1 MNWIKDVGPG
11 VLIAAAFIGP
21 GTVTLCTIAGA
32 SYGYSLLWALL
43 LSIIATIVLQ
53 EMALRIG
60 LITNKGLAEVIRV
73 SIKNKFINRLLI
85 LLILCSILIG
95 NAAYEAGNITGA
107 SLGIIAIIG
116 RETLNYIPLLIGFI
130 AFIILYIGDYKV
142 LERSL
147 IFLVI
152 TMSVSFMITA
162 IMTKPDLFSLLD
174 GLFMPKINSES
185 LLVVLGLIGTT
196 VVPYN
201 LFLHSSL
208 VKEKW
213 NDISKLKT
221 ARIESFISIIIGG
234 IVSMAIIITAAS
246 VSNDNVKSVMDLAK
260 GLEPLYGKFAIYF
273 LGIGLF
279 ASGITSSI
287 TAPLAAA
294 YVAKSCFGWS
304 GSLKSFNFR
313 IVWFFV
319 LLIGVIV
326 SLLKLNPIEVIKFAQ
341 FSNSLLLPIV
351 AILLFWLINNKT
363 IFKNSYSYK
372 LQNILVIVIILITI
386 ILGAKG
392 VISPVSYTHVRA
404 NET

>member
-32 SYGYSLLWALL
+32 SYGYSLIWALL

-392 VISPVSYTHVRA
+392 VISLI
-404 NET
+404 

>member
-1 MNWIKDVGPG
+1 MKWIKDVGPG

-21 GTVTLCTIAGA
+21 GTVTLCSIAGT
-32 SYGYSLLWALL
+32 SFGYSLLWALL

-73 SIKNKFINRLLI
+73 SIKNKFINRFLI

-107 SLGIIAIIG
+107 SLGIIAIINS
-116 RETLNYIPLLIGFI
+116 ETLNYIPLLIGFI
-130 AFIILYIGDYKV
+130 AFIILYIGDYKI

-152 TMSVSFMITA
+152 VMSVSFLITA
-162 IMTKPDLFSLLD
+162 IMTRPNLSSLLN
-174 GLFMPKINSES
+174 GLFIPRINSES
-185 LLVVLGLIGTT
+185 LIVVLGLIGTT

-213 NDISKLKT
+213 NDISKLKI

-246 VSNDNVKSVMDLAK
+246 VSNDNVRSVIDLAK

-294 YVAKSCFGWS
+294 YVAKSCFGWR
-304 GSLKSFNFR
+304 GSLKSLNFR
-313 IVWFFV
+313 LVWFLI
-319 LLIGVIV
+319 LLIGVVV

-341 FSNSLLLPIV
+341 FSNSLLLPII
-351 AILLFWLINNKT
+351 AILLFWLINNRS
-363 IFKNSYSYK
+363 IFQNSYSYK
-372 LQNILVIVIILITI
+372 LQNILVSVIILITI
-386 ILGAKG
+386 ILGVKG
-392 VISPVSYTHVRA
+392 IM
-404 NET
+404 NLL

>member
-1 MNWIKDVGPG
+1 MKWIKDVGPG

-21 GTVTLCTIAGA
+21 GTVTLCSIAGA
-32 SYGYSLLWALL
+32 SFGYSLLWALL

-73 SIKNKFINRLLI
+73 SIKNKFINRFLI

-107 SLGIIAIIG
+107 SLGIIAIINS
-116 RETLNYIPLLIGFI
+116 ETLNYIPLLIGII
-130 AFIILYIGDYKV
+130 AFIILYIGDYKI

-152 TMSVSFMITA
+152 VMSLSFLITA
-162 IMTKPDLFSLLD
+162 IMTRPDLSSLLN
-174 GLFMPKINSES
+174 GLFIPRINSDS
-185 LLVVLGLIGTT
+185 LIVVLGLIGTT

-213 NDISKLKT
+213 NNISKLKI

-246 VSNDNVKSVMDLAK
+246 VSNDNVKSVIDLAK

-294 YVAKSCFGWS
+294 YVAKSCFGWR
-304 GSLKSFNFR
+304 GSLKSLNFR
-313 IVWFFV
+313 LVWFLI
-319 LLIGVIV
+319 LLIGVVV

-341 FSNSLLLPIV
+341 FSNSLLLPII
-351 AILLFWLINNKT
+351 AILLFWLINNRS
-363 IFKNSYSYK
+363 IFQNSYSYK
-372 LQNILVIVIILITI
+372 LQNILVSVIILITI

-392 VISPVSYTHVRA
+392 IM
-404 NET
+404 NLL

>member
-1 MNWIKDVGPG
+1 MKWIKDVGPG

-21 GTVTLCTIAGA
+21 GTVTLCSIAGA
-32 SYGYSLLWALL
+32 SFGYSLLWALL

-53 EMALRIG
+53 EMSLRIG
-60 LITNKGLAEVIRV
+60 LITNMGLAEVIRV
-73 SIKNKFINRLLI
+73 SIKNKFINRFLI

-107 SLGIIAIIG
+107 SLGIMAIINS
-116 RETLNYIPLLIGFI
+116 ETLNYIPLLIGFI
-130 AFIILYIGDYKV
+130 SFIILYIGDYKI

-152 TMSVSFMITA
+152 VMSVSFLITA
-162 IMTKPDLFSLLD
+162 IMTKPDLSSLLN
-174 GLFMPKINSES
+174 GLFIPKINSES
-185 LLVVLGLIGTT
+185 LIVVLGLIGTT

-213 NDISKLKT
+213 NDISKLKI
-221 ARIESFISIIIGG
+221 ARIESFISIVIGG

-246 VSNDNVKSVMDLAK
+246 VSNDNVESVIDLAK

-294 YVAKSCFGWS
+294 YVAKSCFGWK
-304 GSLKSFNFR
+304 GSLKSLNFR
-313 IVWFFV
+313 LVWFFI
-319 LLIGVIV
+319 LLIGVVV

-341 FSNSLLLPIV
+341 FSNSLLLPII
-351 AILLFWLINNKT
+351 AILLFWLINNKSVLQ
-363 IFKNSYSYK
+363 NSYSYK
-372 LQNILVIVIILITI
+372 LQNILVTIIILITI

-392 VISPVSYTHVRA
+392 IM
-404 NET
+404 NLL

>member
-221 ARIESFISIIIGG
+221 ARMESFISIIIGG

-304 GSLKSFNFR
+304 GSLKSLNFR

-392 VISPVSYTHVRA
+392 VISLI
-404 NET
+404 

>member
-162 IMTKPDLFSLLD
+162 IMTKPDIFSLLD

-304 GSLKSFNFR
+304 GSLKSLNFR

-392 VISPVSYTHVRA
+392 VISLI
-404 NET
+404 

>member
-304 GSLKSFNFR
+304 GSLKSLNFR
-313 IVWFFV
+313 IIWFFV

-392 VISPVSYTHVRA
+392 VISLI
-404 NET
+404 